1 MAELVF
7 LSTIITA
14 ITTFGKM
21 IYDEIKKAHEEA
33 RTKIAETSETILL
46 VVSGDGCMPDA
57 RRQKRILKVIEP

>member
-21 IYDEIKKAHEEA
+21 IYDEIKKAHEKA
-33 RTKIAETSETILL
+33 SDTILL

-57 RRQKRILKVIEP
+57 RRQKRVLKVNQEGAFMCG